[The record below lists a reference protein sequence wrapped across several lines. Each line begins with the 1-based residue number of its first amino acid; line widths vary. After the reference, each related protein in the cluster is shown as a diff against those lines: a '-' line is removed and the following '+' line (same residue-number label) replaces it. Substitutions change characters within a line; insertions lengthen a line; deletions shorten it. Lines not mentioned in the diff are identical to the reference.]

1 MTNYYVLVNG
11 VKTEKNYGY
20 ADAALLSAFGLSL
33 NPDTITTVVKE
44 DDNGIE
50 EIVGTFRAGEH
61 GATR

>member
-11 VKTEKNYGY
+11 VKTERNYGY

-44 DDNGIE
+44 DDNGIV
-50 EIVGTFRAGEH
+50 EIVGTFRTGEY